1 MLYNKKDLGRLYAQ
15 VFHSTQ
21 RVLQNT
27 EYTMSMLSRLKE
39 KIRISNKD
47 KALTMLL
54 IVISTIMLIVTVC
67 SLVYF
72 RVQVT
77 ELNTVENTEYSEYD
91 RHYALITDDLEKS
104 FWDSVYEGTKEEGD
118 KSGAYVE
125 RLGKNLAVTYTKEE
139 LMEIAIDSHVD
150 GIILEADESEVTT
163 QQIERATENGIPV
176 VTVLSDNANSARKS
190 YVGISNYNLGGE
202 YGKQIMKLLNGEH
215 QKVLILMN
223 VNTEDS
229 AQNIIYTAIQETL
242 EKAGVDMSLV
252 NIETAAISDDG
263 AFSAEESIRDIFM
276 DAENLPD
283 IIICLNELNTTSTY
297 QAAVDYNKVGVINI
311 IGYYSS
317 DTILRA
323 IDRNVIQATISVD
336 TAQMGRYCVQ
346 VLDEYIATG
355 HVSEYFSVDIS
366 QITAEN
372 VDDYLLI
379 EDADEDKE
387 N

>member
-1 MLYNKKDLGRLYAQ
+1 
-15 VFHSTQ
+15 
-21 RVLQNT
+21 
-27 EYTMSMLSRLKE
+27 MSMLSRLKE

-283 IIICLNELNTTSTY
+283 IIICLNELNTTS
-297 QAAVDYNKVGVINI
+297 
-311 IGYYSS
+311 
-317 DTILRA
+317 
-323 IDRNVIQATISVD
+323 
-336 TAQMGRYCVQ
+336 
-346 VLDEYIATG
+346 

>member
-1 MLYNKKDLGRLYAQ
+1 
-15 VFHSTQ
+15 
-21 RVLQNT
+21 
-27 EYTMSMLSRLKE
+27 MSMLSRLKE

>member
-1 MLYNKKDLGRLYAQ
+1 MRLYD
-15 VFHSTQ
+15 
-21 RVLQNT
+21 
-27 EYTMSMLSRLKE
+27 RLRE

-47 KALTMLL
+47 RALTVLL
-54 IVISTIMLIVTVC
+54 IVLSSVMLLVTVC

-72 RVQVT
+72 RIQVAS
-77 ELNTVENTEYSEYD
+77 LNAVEKTEYNEYD
-91 RHYALITDDLEKS
+91 RHYALITDDMENS
-104 FWDSVYEGTKEEGD
+104 FWDAVYEGTKEEGD
-118 KSGAYVE
+118 KSGSYVE
-125 RLGKNLAVTYTKEE
+125 RLGKNLAVAYTKEE

-150 GIILEADESEVTT
+150 GIILEADESERTT
-163 QQIERATENGIPV
+163 QLIEKASQNGIPV
-176 VTVLSDNANSARKS
+176 VTVLSDSANSTRKS

-242 EKAGVDMSLV
+242 AKAGVDMSL
-252 NIETAAISDDG
+252 IDIDTAAISDDG

-283 IIICLNELNTTSTY
+283 IMICLNELNTTSVY
-297 QAAVDYNKVGVINI
+297 QAVVDYNKVGIINI

-317 DTILRA
+317 DTILKA

-346 VLDEYIATG
+346 ALDEYILTG

-372 VDDYLLI
+372 VEEYLPSEG
-379 EDADEDKE
+379 EDAAEED
-387 N
+387 